1 MADMPEPM
9 PQIEQLSGRM
19 YGAAFDLSKA
29 AMNVAASNIAM
40 KSRIAELEAENA
52 RLSAM
57 SATPRTPIFTCHKED
72 CAIKDCS
79 IPLVGEEAI
88 ASCAPQ
94 LMSKQQAADVMFEII
109 GKIWR
114 HSAGIENKGLR
125 DKIIAFCNEAHVAAG
140 FGKPAADGKKVTP

>member
-88 ASCAPQ
+88 AKDFALAEINRLNAENAALAGRLNAAMRNIESAKRALVSNCYIEVWPQ
-94 LMSKQQAADVMFEII
+94 QV
-109 GKIWR
+109 
-114 HSAGIENKGLR
+114 KG
-125 DKIIAFCNEAHVAAG
+125 ES
-140 FGKPAADGKKVTP
+140 